1 MITASESSS
10 RPAPDR
16 LFASV
21 TWSIMGVGLALAVV
35 SHALFDAAI
44 RDQGAAAQR
53 ARISA
58 EASDAAQAALTRLAA
73 LDAEPAPATK
83 ELFRARQDLG
93 WLLGRDGI
101 KTEPGQEPDEIAGVA
116 DEARAILARPG
127 FGAAE
132 VTELRGLFARQL
144 GPRLDLARMRAAG
157 DSARAAT
164 RSRQLLLGSL
174 VFHAL
179 VGVGLVTWIVLPSRR
194 RVRDWVQRTLEAD
207 KENRFRLLHDP
218 LTGLPNATYLHAY
231 LTQIAAGARRA
242 QTQTAVLRVDL
253 DKFGLLRE
261 TLGQRTTDEIIRIT
275 ARRVQYALRA
285 GDFAAYLGHDDFVV
299 VAGELE
305 DANAAATI
313 AARIQAALGKPF
325 SIRGGARRLGSSI
338 GVTLLSDD
346 EADTDRVIANAEIAL
361 AEAQGAGPGNIRYF
375 RESLRVEVERRQT
388 LYTEL
393 LSGLG
398 RGELVPFFQPQVDLR
413 TGGFAGFEA
422 LVRWEHP
429 RHGLLTPAAFL
440 EYAEQADLTER
451 IGEVV
456 LSATLEAIRGWDD
469 AGLVVPR
476 VGVNF
481 ALAQLRDPRL
491 IEKIKW
497 EVERFDLDPSRLA
510 IEVLETV
517 LIKSDADLVVRN
529 LRGLASAGF
538 HIELDD
544 FGTGHAS
551 IANLRRFMVNRIKI
565 DRGFIHGIETSEEQ
579 QQLTASMIAMA
590 HALGISTLAE
600 GVETED
606 AEAMLRRLGC
616 DLFQGFLLAKPMSRA
631 DTFPWLR
638 AFHARPYG
646 LAGPSHPGSGGA
658 AAGDPN
664 TP

>member
-16 LFASV
+16 LFAGV
-21 TWSIMGVGLALAVV
+21 TWTILGIGLALAVI
-35 SHALFDAAI
+35 SHAIFDAAI
-44 RDQGAAAQR
+44 RDQGRAWQR
-53 ARISA
+53 ARVSA
-58 EASDAAQAALTRLAA
+58 EASDAAQAALAKLVA
-73 LDAEPAPATK
+73 LDADKDPAAK
-83 ELFRARQDLG
+83 DLSRARQDLG
-93 WLLGRDGI
+93 WLLQRDGI
-101 KTEPGQEPDEIAGVA
+101 RAAPGQDADEIGHVA
-116 DEARAILARPG
+116 DEARAILTRPG
-127 FGAAE
+127 FGATA
-132 VTELRGLFARQL
+132 VTELRGLVAGQL
-144 GPRLDLARMRAAG
+144 APRLDLARMRAAG

-164 RSRQLLLGSL
+164 RARQILLGSL
-174 VFHAL
+174 LAHAL
-179 VGVGLVTWIVLPSRR
+179 VGAGLVTWVVLPARR
-194 RVRDWVQRTLEAD
+194 RVRDWVRRTLEAD
-207 KENRFRLLHDP
+207 RENRFRLLHDP
-218 LTGLPNATYLHAY
+218 LTSLPNATYLHAY
-231 LTQIAAGARRA
+231 LSQLAAGAKRA
-242 QTQTAVLRVDL
+242 QTQTAVLRIDL
-253 DKFGLLRE
+253 DKFSLLRE

-275 ARRVQYALRA
+275 ARRVQHALRA
-285 GDFAAYLGHDDFVV
+285 GDFAAYLGQDDFVV
-299 VAGELE
+299 VAGDLE

-313 AARIQAALGKPF
+313 AGRIQSALAKPF

-346 EADTDRVIANAEIAL
+346 EADPDRVITNAEIAL
-361 AEAQGAGPGNIRYF
+361 AEAQSAGPGNIRYF

-413 TGGFAGFEA
+413 SGRFAGFEA

-440 EYAEQADLTER
+440 EQAEQADLTER

-456 LSATLEAIRGWDD
+456 LTRTLEAIRAWDD
-469 AGLVVPR
+469 AGLDVPR

-551 IANLRRFMVNRIKI
+551 ISNLRRFMVNRIKI
-565 DRGFIHGIETSEEQ
+565 DRGFIFGIETCEEQ
-579 QQLTASMIAMA
+579 QKLTASMIAMA
-590 HALGISTLAE
+590 RALGISTLAE

-631 DTFPWLR
+631 DTFHWLR
-638 AFHARPYG
+638 SFNARPYDMSGPRLPG
-646 LAGPSHPGSGGA
+646 LGGA
-658 AAGDPN
+658 VASDPN

>member
-21 TWSIMGVGLALAVV
+21 IWTVMGAGLALAVT
-35 SHALFDAAI
+35 SHAIFDAAT
-44 RDQGAAAQR
+44 RDQGRAASQ
-53 ARISA
+53 ARVAA
-58 EASDAAQAALTRLAA
+58 EASDAAQVSLARLVMLGADATPSAKDLTA
-73 LDAEPAPATK
+73 
-83 ELFRARQDLG
+83 ARQDLA
-93 WLLGRDGI
+93 WLLARDGVRAAS
-101 KTEPGQEPDEIAGVA
+101 GPDANEIARVA
-116 DEARAILARPG
+116 EEARAVLTRPG
-127 FGAAE
+127 FDEGA
-132 VTELRGLFARQL
+132 VSELRGLIASQL
-144 GPRLDLARMRAAG
+144 APRLDLTRVRAAN
-157 DSARAAT
+157 DSARAVTKA
-164 RSRQLLLGSL
+164 RQILLGSTL
-174 VFHAL
+174 AYLL
-179 VGVGLVTWIVLPSRR
+179 VGAGLVTWIILPARR
-194 RVRDWVQRTLEAD
+194 RVRDWVRRTLEAD
-207 KENRFRLLHDP
+207 QENRFRLLHDP
-218 LTGLPNATYLHAY
+218 LTSLPNTTYLHAY
-231 LTQIAAGARRA
+231 LTQLAAGAARA
-242 QTQTAVLRVDL
+242 QNQTAVLRVEL
-253 DKFGLLRE
+253 DKFSLLRE
-261 TLGQRTTDEIIRIT
+261 TLGQRTADEIIRIT
-275 ARRVQYALRA
+275 ARRVQHALRG
-285 GDFAAYLGHDDFVV
+285 GDFAAYLGHGDFVV
-299 VAGELE
+299 VAGELA
-305 DANAAATI
+305 DANAAAVI
-313 AARIQAALGKPF
+313 AGRLQTTLGNPF
-325 SIRGGARRLGSSI
+325 SIRGGARRLGTSI

-346 EADTDRVIANAEIAL
+346 EADADRVIANAEIAL

-393 LSGLG
+393 LTGLG
-398 RGELVPFFQPQVDLR
+398 RGELIPFFQPQVDLR
-413 TGGFAGFEA
+413 GGGFAGFEA

-440 EYAEQADLTER
+440 DHAEHADLTER
-451 IGEVV
+451 IGETV
-456 LSATLEAIRGWDD
+456 LTQTLEAIRAWDA
-469 AGLVVPR
+469 AGLHVPR

-497 EVERFDLDPSRLA
+497 EVERFDLAPSRLA

-551 IANLRRFMVNRIKI
+551 ISNLRRFMVNRIKI
-565 DRGFIHGIETSEEQ
+565 DRGFIFGIETSDEQ

-606 AEAMLRRLGC
+606 AEAVLRRLGC

-631 DTFPWLR
+631 DTFHWLR
-638 AFHARPYG
+638 SFRDRNYDAP
-646 LAGPSHPGSGGA
+646 GPGGV